1 MNIFS
6 TAFSGILE
14 SLIQMTG
21 DWLIAIVLITL
32 SIRVVLFPLSVKQ
45 QKAIIISQN
54 LNKVREFLSN
64 KYKNRSDKINESIAK
79 IITQY
84 KVSPFLPLIT
94 IVFQMPVLFS
104 FYFSLMNLS
113 TTVGSSLI
121 PWILSVNKPDDL
133 HILPIVAGLFQG
145 LSGFTT
151 ENRNILTFLIPIC
164 LGLVFLWKAP
174 AALSVY
180 WGVNS
185 LISFVE
191 KKIMSLKSIQRRF
204 LKVISVEEMIKSLG

>member
-84 KVSPFLPLIT
+84 KVSPFLLLIT

-133 HILPIVAGLFQG
+133 LILPIVAGLFQG